1 MHLSEQLNLS
11 HEQYGVLFD
20 VRRSVRY
27 HDRRRGFYEQ
37 LHHFTSLLTIL
48 MAGSVFF
55 DLAKPGDTAEWLKVV
70 SALAAILAAMD
81 MVVGYSKRAAL
92 HGNLRERF
100 AMLEIA
106 MIDGD
111 TQESTWLK
119 HQRER
124 LLIEKDEPPIYKVLD
139 NLCRNELLETE
150 GYTREK
156 APEQFFQ
163 ATTFQR
169 MTAQFFR
176 WENATATKGSGD
188 EKQAKTESAI
198 EHPT

>member
-27 HDRRRGFYEQ
+27 HDRRRAFYEQ

-55 DLAKPGDTAEWLKVV
+55 DLAKPGDTARWLQVV
-70 SALAAILAAMD
+70 SAMAATLAAMD

-100 AMLEIA
+100 AILEIA

-111 TQESTWLK
+111 TQDSTWLK

-124 LLIEKDEPPIYKVLD
+124 LLIEKDEPPTYKVLD
-139 NLCRNELLETE
+139 NLCRNELLEAE
-150 GYTREK
+150 GYSREK
-156 APEQFFQ
+156 NPELFFTT
-163 ATTFQR
+163 TTFQR
-169 MTAQFFR
+169 MTAQLFR
-176 WENATATKGSGD
+176 WENVAVTMDSGNK
-188 EKQAKTESAI
+188 EQAKTEPAV
-198 EHPT
+198 EHQS